1 MKKHINNL
9 IKIIIA
15 ILALFI
21 IFAKPTLALLNVD
34 DNQSKVETQLGNDL
48 GLGVDEDSNS
58 SENNNSN
65 SSTNTA
71 ENKKSLQDIIDENE
85 KNRLLKDAKK
95 LITID
100 SILFNEEP
108 LVDVN
113 FFDNSEAV
121 QEIKEKNPKAF
132 IIQLRNGVRMWY
144 YIIRNIAIMVMVV
157 ILMYVAIRM
166 LLNIYTSSA
175 EDKARY
181 KEMMIAWVKALS
193 TLVVMHIIIYTV
205 IAFNTDIINTI
216 KDVAHID
223 DPRLQNLNIILLER
237 ALDIRLSISFPA
249 TILYVLVTYLTVQYF
264 FLYLKRF
271 ILVLIL
277 IISGPF
283 IILKT
288 AYESTGKSVSKAYSK
303 WLYDLM
309 INVMEQSLH
318 ALFYALF
325 VKNLFEGAMTN
336 LIGFL
341 IFWFVLKSMLK
352 ITTIVLKLFKFNS
365 KAGAIG
371 SEPLEHSL
379 NGLATVMVG
388 LQTAKA
394 YTWMTTRPALA
405 LGKFVGGATLSAGIA
420 GSKLIAN
427 KLSIN
432 KDLNDPNT
440 ELIRDKLDKA
450 ILGNKFVSKYVFGD
464 ETGEETEKLL
474 EIRKDARRETE
485 SSKYSK
491 ELARSY
497 INNKTGQ
504 FTSKIGITATMH
516 AMKLAR
522 VVGVPFALIK
532 DLTDGQNISFRTLE
546 LFSAT
551 DWKKAKKDYDKR
563 KEKAE
568 KKEVKYKNQVTNHS
582 QIIRDKIKVKSEYRD
597 LLADRRKKK
606 GSVQTTNDEITA
618 DDIKAKLRR
627 IHYLDINPNS
637 LDKVIKIQMAELNI
651 EKKEDLTNAKISL
664 ILDRVIEKS
673 KLDYSERQA
682 ALEKLNAKKNNRFVD
697 ENQNQEN
704 SRNQENNNINNENQ
718 QLNLKN
724 IDINNENNRTVNENE
739 GNDTNSFIYRT
750 NSRQSNNNDINGKEQ
765 HKQNSNYTNEEK
777 SKKENRYISN
787 IDNIENTNLGSNPNN
802 SEIVNNEPEKSQ
814 SRNETKIDIHDISEA
829 RAKREGSRY
838 IAEELSRVLTSVI
851 ADDENIERIG
861 NSVNALK
868 DSNDKNKKKIN
879 VNKFI
884 DNL

>member
-21 IFAKPTLALLNVD
+21 IFTKPTIALLNVD
-34 DNQSKVETQLGNDL
+34 DDQSKVETQLGNDL
-48 GLGVDEDSNS
+48 GLGVDENSNS

-113 FFDNSEAV
+113 FFDDSEAV

-582 QIIRDKIKVKSEYRD
+582 QTIRDKIKVKSEYRD

-750 NSRQSNNNDINGKEQ
+750 NSRQSNNNDINDKEQ

>member
-21 IFAKPTLALLNVD
+21 IFTKPTIALLNVD
-34 DNQSKVETQLGNDL
+34 DDQSKVETQLGNDL
-48 GLGVDEDSNS
+48 GLGVDENSNS

-113 FFDNSEAV
+113 FFDDSEAV

-175 EDKARY
+175 ENKARY

-582 QIIRDKIKVKSEYRD
+582 QTIRDKIKVKSEYRD

-739 GNDTNSFIYRT
+739 GKDTNSFIYRT
-750 NSRQSNNNDINGKEQ
+750 NSRQSNNNDINDKEQ

>member
-113 FFDNSEAV
+113 FFDDSEAV

-474 EIRKDARRETE
+474 EIRKDARREKE

>member
-113 FFDNSEAV
+113 FFDDSEAV

>member
-21 IFAKPTLALLNVD
+21 IFTKPTIALLNVD
-34 DNQSKVETQLGNDL
+34 DDQSKVETQLGNDL

-95 LITID
+95 IITID

-113 FFDNSEAV
+113 FFDDSEAV

-223 DPRLQNLNIILLER
+223 DPRLQNLNVILLER

-341 IFWFVLKSMLK
+341 LFWFVLKSMLK

-420 GSKLIAN
+420 GSKLISN

-551 DWKKAKKDYDKR
+551 DWKKAKKDYEKR

-582 QIIRDKIKVKSEYRD
+582 KTIRDKIKVKSEYRD

-606 GSVQTTNDEITA
+606 GNVQTTNDKITA

-682 ALEKLNAKKNNRFVD
+682 ALEKLNAKRNNRFVD
-697 ENQNQEN
+697 EKQDQEN

-739 GNDTNSFIYRT
+739 GNDTNSFISRT
-750 NSRQSNNNDINGKEQ
+750 NSRQSNNNDINDKEQ

-777 SKKENRYISN
+777 NKKENRYISN
-787 IDNIENTNLGSNPNN
+787 IDNIENINLGSNPNN

>member
-1 MKKHINNL
+1 MKKHKNNL

-21 IFAKPTLALLNVD
+21 IFTKPTLALLNVD
-34 DNQSKVETQLGNDL
+34 DDQSKVETQLGNDL

-113 FFDNSEAV
+113 FFDDSEAV

-582 QIIRDKIKVKSEYRD
+582 QTIRDKIKVKSEYRD

-750 NSRQSNNNDINGKEQ
+750 NSRQSNNNDINDKEQ

>member
-21 IFAKPTLALLNVD
+21 IFTKPTIALLNVD
-34 DNQSKVETQLGNDL
+34 DDQSKVETQLGNDL
-48 GLGVDEDSNS
+48 GLGVDENSNS

-113 FFDNSEAV
+113 FFDDSEAV

-582 QIIRDKIKVKSEYRD
+582 QTIRDKIKVKSEYRD

-750 NSRQSNNNDINGKEQ
+750 NSRQSNNNDINDKEQ

-814 SRNETKIDIHDISEA
+814 SRNETKIGIHDISEA

>member
-21 IFAKPTLALLNVD
+21 IFTKPTLALLNVD
-34 DNQSKVETQLGNDL
+34 DDQSKVETQLGNDL

-113 FFDNSEAV
+113 FFDDSEAV

-440 ELIRDKLDKA
+440 ELIRNKLDKA

-582 QIIRDKIKVKSEYRD
+582 QTIRDKIKVKSEYRD

-750 NSRQSNNNDINGKEQ
+750 NSRQSNNNDINDKEQ

-814 SRNETKIDIHDISEA
+814 SRNETKIGIHDISEA

>member
-21 IFAKPTLALLNVD
+21 IFTKPTIALLNVD
-34 DNQSKVETQLGNDL
+34 DDQSKVETQLGNDL

-113 FFDNSEAV
+113 FFDDSEAV

-341 IFWFVLKSMLK
+341 LFWFVLKSMLK

-394 YTWMTTRPALA
+394 YTWMTTKPALA

-582 QIIRDKIKVKSEYRD
+582 QTIRDKIKVKSEYRD

-664 ILDRVIEKS
+664 ILDRVIDKS

-682 ALEKLNAKKNNRFVD
+682 ALKKLNAKKNNRFVD
-697 ENQNQEN
+697 ENQDQEN

-739 GNDTNSFIYRT
+739 GNDTNSFISRT
-750 NSRQSNNNDINGKEQ
+750 NSRQSNNNDINDKEQ

>member
-34 DNQSKVETQLGNDL
+34 DDQSKVETQLGNDL

-113 FFDNSEAV
+113 FFDDSEAV
-121 QEIKEKNPKAF
+121 QEIKKKNPKAF

-582 QIIRDKIKVKSEYRD
+582 QTIRDKIKVKSEYRD

-750 NSRQSNNNDINGKEQ
+750 NSRQSNNNDINDKEQ

>member
-34 DNQSKVETQLGNDL
+34 DDQSKVETQLGNDL

-113 FFDNSEAV
+113 FFDDSEAV

-474 EIRKDARRETE
+474 EIRKDERRETE

-582 QIIRDKIKVKSEYRD
+582 QTIRDKIKVKSEYRD

-750 NSRQSNNNDINGKEQ
+750 NSRQSNNNDINDKEQ

>member
-21 IFAKPTLALLNVD
+21 IFTKPTIALLNVD
-34 DNQSKVETQLGNDL
+34 DDQSKVETQLGNDL
-48 GLGVDEDSNS
+48 GLGVDENSNS

-113 FFDNSEAV
+113 FFDDSEAV

-175 EDKARY
+175 ENKARY

-485 SSKYSK
+485 SSKYLK

-582 QIIRDKIKVKSEYRD
+582 QTIRDKIKVKSEYRD

-750 NSRQSNNNDINGKEQ
+750 NSRQSNNNDINDKEQ

>member
-113 FFDNSEAV
+113 FFDDSEAV

-497 INNKTGQ
+497 INNKTRQ

>member
-21 IFAKPTLALLNVD
+21 IFTKPTIALLNVD
-34 DNQSKVETQLGNDL
+34 DDQSKVETQLGNDL
-48 GLGVDEDSNS
+48 GLGVDENSNS

-113 FFDNSEAV
+113 FFDDSEAV

-582 QIIRDKIKVKSEYRD
+582 QTIRDKIKVKSEYRD

-750 NSRQSNNNDINGKEQ
+750 NSRQSNNNDINDKEQ

-802 SEIVNNEPEKSQ
+802 SEIANNEPEKSQ

>member
-21 IFAKPTLALLNVD
+21 IFTKPTIALLNVD
-34 DNQSKVETQLGNDL
+34 DDQSKVETQLGNDL

-113 FFDNSEAV
+113 FFDDSEAV

-223 DPRLQNLNIILLER
+223 DPRLQNLNVILLER

-341 IFWFVLKSMLK
+341 LFWFVLKSMLK

-420 GSKLIAN
+420 GSKLISN

-440 ELIRDKLDKA
+440 ELIPDKLDKA

-551 DWKKAKKDYDKR
+551 DWKKAKKDYEKR

-582 QIIRDKIKVKSEYRD
+582 KTIRDKIKVKSEYRD

-606 GSVQTTNDEITA
+606 GNVQTTNDKITA

-682 ALEKLNAKKNNRFVD
+682 ALEKLNAKRNNRFVD
-697 ENQNQEN
+697 EKQDQEN

-739 GNDTNSFIYRT
+739 GNDTNSFISRT
-750 NSRQSNNNDINGKEQ
+750 NSRQSNNNDINDKEQ

-777 SKKENRYISN
+777 NKKENRYISN
-787 IDNIENTNLGSNPNN
+787 IDNIENINLGSNPNN

>member
-21 IFAKPTLALLNVD
+21 IFTKPTLALLNVD
-34 DNQSKVETQLGNDL
+34 DDQSKVETQLGNDL

-113 FFDNSEAV
+113 FFDDSEAV

-365 KAGAIG
+365 KAGEIG

-485 SSKYSK
+485 SNKYSK
-491 ELARSY
+491 ELSRSY

-551 DWKKAKKDYDKR
+551 DWKKAKKDYEKR

-582 QIIRDKIKVKSEYRD
+582 QTIRDKIKVKSEYRD

-750 NSRQSNNNDINGKEQ
+750 NSRQSNNNDINDKEQ

>member
-21 IFAKPTLALLNVD
+21 IFTKPTIALLNVD
-34 DNQSKVETQLGNDL
+34 DDQSKVETQLGNDL
-48 GLGVDEDSNS
+48 GLGVDENSNS

-113 FFDNSEAV
+113 FFDDSEAV

-175 EDKARY
+175 ENKARY

-582 QIIRDKIKVKSEYRD
+582 QTIRDKIKVKSEYRD

-750 NSRQSNNNDINGKEQ
+750 NSRQSNNNDINDKEQ

>member
-21 IFAKPTLALLNVD
+21 IFTKPTLALLNVD
-34 DNQSKVETQLGNDL
+34 DDQSKVETQLGNDL

-113 FFDNSEAV
+113 FFDDSEAV
-121 QEIKEKNPKAF
+121 KEIKEKNPKAF
-132 IIQLRNGVRMWY
+132 IIQLRNGVRTWY
-144 YIIRNIAIMVMVV
+144 YIIRNIAIMVMVI

-181 KEMMIAWVKALS
+181 KEMMIAWIKALS

-223 DPRLQNLNIILLER
+223 DPRLQNLNVILLER

-249 TILYVLVTYLTVQYF
+249 TVLYVLVTYLTVQYF

-283 IILKT
+283 IMLKT

-303 WLYDLM
+303 WLYDLI

-405 LGKFVGGATLSAGIA
+405 IGKFIGGATISAGIA
-420 GSKLIAN
+420 GSKLISN

-485 SSKYSK
+485 SNKYSK

-582 QIIRDKIKVKSEYRD
+582 QTIRDKIKVKSEYRD

-750 NSRQSNNNDINGKEQ
+750 NSRQSNNKDINDKEQ

>member
-21 IFAKPTLALLNVD
+21 IFTKPTIALLNVD
-34 DNQSKVETQLGNDL
+34 DDQSKVETQLGNDL

-113 FFDNSEAV
+113 FFDDSEAV

-223 DPRLQNLNIILLER
+223 DPRLQNLNVILLER

-341 IFWFVLKSMLK
+341 LFWFVLKSMLK

-420 GSKLIAN
+420 GSKLISN

-551 DWKKAKKDYDKR
+551 DWKKAKKDYEKR

-582 QIIRDKIKVKSEYRD
+582 KTIRDKIKVKSEYRD

-606 GSVQTTNDEITA
+606 GNVQTTNDKITA

-682 ALEKLNAKKNNRFVD
+682 ALEKLNAKRNNRFVD
-697 ENQNQEN
+697 EKQDQEN

-739 GNDTNSFIYRT
+739 GNDTNSFISRT
-750 NSRQSNNNDINGKEQ
+750 NSRQSNNNDINDKEQ

-777 SKKENRYISN
+777 NKKENRYISN
-787 IDNIENTNLGSNPNN
+787 IDNIENINLGSNPNN

>member
-21 IFAKPTLALLNVD
+21 IFSKPTLALLNVD
-34 DNQSKVETQLGNDL
+34 DDQSKVETQLGNDL

-113 FFDNSEAV
+113 FFDDSEAV

-582 QIIRDKIKVKSEYRD
+582 QTIRDKIKVKSEYRD

-750 NSRQSNNNDINGKEQ
+750 NSRQSNNNDINDKEQ

>member
-113 FFDNSEAV
+113 FFDDSEAV

-379 NGLATVMVG
+379 NGLATVMLG

>member
-21 IFAKPTLALLNVD
+21 IFTKPTLALLNVD
-34 DNQSKVETQLGNDL
+34 DDQSKVETQLGNDL

-113 FFDNSEAV
+113 FFDDSEAV

-365 KAGAIG
+365 KAGEIG

-485 SSKYSK
+485 SNKYSK
-491 ELARSY
+491 ELSRSY

-551 DWKKAKKDYDKR
+551 DWKKAKKDYEKR

-582 QIIRDKIKVKSEYRD
+582 QTIRDKIKVKSEYRD

-606 GSVQTTNDEITA
+606 GNVQTTNDEITA

-750 NSRQSNNNDINGKEQ
+750 NSRQSNNNDINDKEQ

>member
-21 IFAKPTLALLNVD
+21 IFTKPTLALLNVD
-34 DNQSKVETQLGNDL
+34 DDQSKVETQLGNDL

-113 FFDNSEAV
+113 FFDDSEAV

-365 KAGAIG
+365 KVGAIG

-582 QIIRDKIKVKSEYRD
+582 QTIRDKIKVKSEYRD

-750 NSRQSNNNDINGKEQ
+750 NSRQSNNNDINDKEQ

>member
-21 IFAKPTLALLNVD
+21 IFTKPTLALLNVD
-34 DNQSKVETQLGNDL
+34 DDQSKVETQLGNDL

-113 FFDNSEAV
+113 FFDDSEAV

-440 ELIRDKLDKA
+440 ELIRDKLDKP

-582 QIIRDKIKVKSEYRD
+582 QTIRDKIKVKSEYRD

-750 NSRQSNNNDINGKEQ
+750 NSRQSNNNDINDKEQ

>member
-1 MKKHINNL
+1 M
-9 IKIIIA
+9 
-15 ILALFI
+15 
-21 IFAKPTLALLNVD
+21 LNVD
-34 DNQSKVETQLGNDL
+34 DDQSKVETQLGNDL

-113 FFDNSEAV
+113 FFDDSEAV

-365 KAGAIG
+365 KAGEIG

-485 SSKYSK
+485 SNKYSK
-491 ELARSY
+491 ELSRSY

-551 DWKKAKKDYDKR
+551 DWKKAKKDYEKR

-582 QIIRDKIKVKSEYRD
+582 QTIRDKIKVKSEYRD

-750 NSRQSNNNDINGKEQ
+750 NSRQSNNNDINDKEQ

>member
-21 IFAKPTLALLNVD
+21 IFTKPTIALLNVD
-34 DNQSKVETQLGNDL
+34 DDQSKVETQLGNDL
-48 GLGVDEDSNS
+48 GLGVDENSNS

-113 FFDNSEAV
+113 FFDDSEAV

-582 QIIRDKIKVKSEYRD
+582 QTIRDKIKVKSEYRD

-750 NSRQSNNNDINGKEQ
+750 NSRQSNNNDINDKEQ

-802 SEIVNNEPEKSQ
+802 SEIANNEPEKSQ
-814 SRNETKIDIHDISEA
+814 SRNETQIDIHDISEA

>member
-21 IFAKPTLALLNVD
+21 IFTKPTIALLNVD
-34 DNQSKVETQLGNDL
+34 DDQSKVETQLGNDL

-113 FFDNSEAV
+113 FFDDSEAV

-223 DPRLQNLNIILLER
+223 DPRLQNLNVILLER

-341 IFWFVLKSMLK
+341 LFWFVLKSMLK

-420 GSKLIAN
+420 GSKLISN

-551 DWKKAKKDYDKR
+551 DWKKAKKDYEKR

-582 QIIRDKIKVKSEYRD
+582 KTIRDKIKVKSEYRD

-606 GSVQTTNDEITA
+606 GNVQTTNDKITA

-750 NSRQSNNNDINGKEQ
+750 NSRQSNNNDINDKEQ